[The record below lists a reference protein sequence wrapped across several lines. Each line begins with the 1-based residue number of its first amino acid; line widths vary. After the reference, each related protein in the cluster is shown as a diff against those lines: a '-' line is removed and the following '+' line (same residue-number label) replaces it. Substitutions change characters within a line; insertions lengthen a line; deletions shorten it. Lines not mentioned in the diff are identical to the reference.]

1 MGPGRQAASS
11 ACPAGPC
18 CHGTLSLLG
27 ATDNRGAGT
36 VPVQKESQ
44 RRSEGNI
51 LQGPVTV
58 FDRGHLAR
66 WRGPSLGE
74 CDWEAGDPSSQVLPH
89 AHLSARS
96 AFPGPF
102 CDFSV
107 LVPKNLR

>member
-1 MGPGRQAASS
+1 MTTCKTMSWKRLMGPGRQAASS

-66 WRGPSLGE
+66 WRGPSLGVPLVGSRMAQSYK
-74 CDWEAGDPSSQVLPH
+74 WVL
-89 AHLSARS
+89 RK
-96 AFPGPF
+96 F
-102 CDFSV
+102 CF
-107 LVPKNLR
+107 

>member
-1 MGPGRQAASS
+1 MTTCKTMSWKREVSPGQAASS
-11 ACPAGPC
+11 AWPRLGPC

-44 RRSEGNI
+44 RRSVGNI

-66 WRGPSLGE
+66 VWRGPA
-74 CDWEAGDPSSQVLPH
+74 WE
-89 AHLSARS
+89 
-96 AFPGPF
+96 FP
-102 CDFSV
+102 
-107 LVPKNLR
+107 